1 MQGKRTKKVFQAQK
15 SWTCRKTHKNVCKK
29 GNFSSYHK
37 QVQKIPKKRT
47 NTTKK
52 SDTGFTGTFR
62 KIDKATKTT
71 SPLVISVDCTT
82 KFYELKDVPKPGDDA
97 TVISSGIANP
107 DHKLFAYIEKGCK

>member
-1 MQGKRTKKVFQAQK
+1 MKIIATAALTASIALSFISLAEAEQ
-15 SWTCRKTHKNVCKK
+15 WTVINDTDSV
-29 GNFSSYHK
+29 
-37 QVQKIPKKRT
+37 KIERT

-52 SDTGFTGTFR
+52 SDSGFTGTFR